1 MMMTYSRTMASRC
14 WIPTTAIV
22 FSLVEM
28 VMASS
33 AFGEGGA
40 RRDVIRQAIAE
51 TAERAAP
58 RALSRQATIVD
69 HEGNILRK
77 GTNGWTCITD
87 TRDKGGQG
95 PVCMN
100 ESWAEFANALKAN
113 RLPAGNQIGIAY
125 MLRGGR
131 SMNSPTPSA
140 MEAPAD
146 HPSVTELGPHMMVR
160 LPNPTLLAGLPT
172 SPEQGGPWV
181 RWAETPYAHIIIPIE
196 GDPAR

>member
-1 MMMTYSRTMASRC
+1 MTTRSQTMASKC
-14 WIPTTAIV
+14 WIPMAAIV
-22 FSLVEM
+22 FSLVEIL
-28 VMASS
+28 MASS
-33 AFGEGGA
+33 ALGEGGA
-40 RRDVIRQAIAE
+40 RRDVIRHAVVQ
-51 TAERAAP
+51 TAEAAAP
-58 RALSRQATIVD
+58 TSLSTRATILD
-69 HEGNILRK
+69 QNGNVLRQ
-77 GTNGWTCITD
+77 GTNGWTCVSD
-87 TRDKGGQG
+87 NRDKGGQG

-113 RLPAGNQIGIAY
+113 RLPASDQIGLAY

-131 SMNSPTPSA
+131 SINSPTPSV

-146 HPSVTELGPHMMVR
+146 HPSVTELGPHIMVR

-181 RWAETPYAHIIIPIE
+181 RWAGTPYAHIIIPIE

>member
-1 MMMTYSRTMASRC
+1 MTPLAN
-14 WIPTTAIV
+14 TTV
-22 FSLVEM
+22 SLSLTIMTLLTLFTGTVP
-28 VMASS
+28 S

-40 RRDVIRQAIAE
+40 RRDVIRHAVVQ
-51 TAERAAP
+51 TAEAAAP
-58 RALSRQATIVD
+58 ISLSTRATILD
-69 HEGNILRK
+69 QSGNVLRQ
-77 GTNGWTCITD
+77 GTNGWTCVSD
-87 TRDKGGQG
+87 NRDKGGQG

-100 ESWAEFANALKAN
+100 ESWAEFANALKAD

-140 MEAPAD
+140 MEAPAG

-172 SPEQGGPWV
+172 SPDQGGPWV
-181 RWAETPYAHIIIPIE
+181 RWAGTPYAHIVIPVE
-196 GDPAR
+196 SDHAR